1 MINQLKVRE
10 GMLKIGKGIF
20 GLSIKLEHKL
30 IKEFIL
36 LNQIVM
42 PEANIVMFDAKQ
54 VELLC
59 VLSIKLV

>member
-20 GLSIKLEHKL
+20 GLSIKLEYKL